1 MLKYKV
7 YADAT
12 ADIPRDLQQRYQI
25 YTLGIPVAMGD
36 QTFMSGIEVDN
47 ETFYQML
54 ESYDGIP
61 VTSQITPYVFEEL
74 YEQELQEG
82 TEALLIFLLN
92 GKGSATYNN
101 AVATRERFY
110 AHHPEAKGKMDIYLF
125 DGASYSAG
133 YGYAALLTAQ
143 KLEMGADIAE
153 VVRLAEEQIRKQR
166 IYFGLYSLRYA
177 GKSGRIPSAA
187 VFVGEAL
194 GIKPIMQLWDHAITT
209 IGKARGE
216 KKLVKEL
223 VKMTLEDMEPNTPYC
238 VLYANN
244 PEDRDELAA
253 ELTKKIG
260 YPPVYV
266 FQIGPAITINAGPR
280 AVGVAFEV
288 AQKKLNKENKS
299 K

>member
-12 ADIPRDLQQRYQI
+12 ADIPHDICERYHI
-25 YTLGIPVAMGD
+25 HTLGIPVTIGE

-47 ETFYQML
+47 DTFYQML

-61 VTSQITPYVFEEL
+61 VTSQITPYAFEEL
-74 YEQELQEG
+74 FDQEWKNG
-82 TEALLIFLLN
+82 TEALLVFLLN

-110 AHHPEAKGKMDIYLF
+110 ALNPEASNQMSIYLF

-133 YGYAALLTAQ
+133 YGYAAILAAQ
-143 KLEMGADIAE
+143 KLEMGSGVEE
-153 VVRLAEEQIRKQR
+153 VVQLAQEQIRKQR

-216 KKLVKEL
+216 KKLIKEL
-223 VKMTLEDMEPNTPYC
+223 VKMTMDDMEPSTPYC
-238 VLYANN
+238 VLYAHN
-244 PEDRDELAA
+244 PDDRDEMIA
-253 ELTKKIG
+253 EISKKIG

-266 FQIGPAITINAGPR
+266 FQVGPTIAANIGPRGI
-280 AVGVAFEV
+280 GVAFEV
-288 AQKKLNKENKS
+288 AKKKLEKENKI